1 MIKSSSGQE
10 LSIGKLRA
18 LLMSGGDT
26 TATISDN
33 SDTSAATRGSH
44 LLIKYQAPLEDYYR
58 QWHLRALKG
67 YSNWADG
74 VASSNML
81 LHDRVLASGVAASST
96 ANDIAASTA
105 SALLDV
111 TKAHCGNTL
120 PDFTTRRVHVSTLL
134 VMDAVGFNHTLARA
148 RYDADTAEVS
158 TRRDSIIKLY
168 QAAGKAAADTIGQGV
183 SSAQQVVELKAG
195 ERQYNTAVAKFK
207 STQDIAAAE
216 DRAAR
221 RAAQGKLLGAVARV
235 GLKIATGGAL

>member
-18 LLMSGGDT
+18 LLLSGGDT

-67 YSNWADG
+67 YSNWAAG
-74 VASSNML
+74 AAAGSMRL
-81 LHDRVLASGVAASST
+81 LDRVLASGVTASST
-96 ANDIAASTA
+96 ANTISGITA
-105 SALLDV
+105 SAAVEL
-111 TKAHCGNTL
+111 TRFHCGNTL
-120 PDFTTRRVHVSTLL
+120 PDFTARRAHVNAR
-134 VMDAVGFNHTLARA
+134 VCMNAVGFNHTLARA
-148 RYDADTAEVS
+148 RYDADVAETS
-158 TRRDSIIKLY
+158 SRRDSIIKLY

-183 SSAQQVVELKAG
+183 SGAQQVVELKADA
-195 ERQYNTAVAKFK
+195 RKYNLALAKFN
-207 STQDIAAAE
+207 SDQDVAAAE

-221 RAAQGKLLGAVARV
+221 RAAQGRLLGAVARG